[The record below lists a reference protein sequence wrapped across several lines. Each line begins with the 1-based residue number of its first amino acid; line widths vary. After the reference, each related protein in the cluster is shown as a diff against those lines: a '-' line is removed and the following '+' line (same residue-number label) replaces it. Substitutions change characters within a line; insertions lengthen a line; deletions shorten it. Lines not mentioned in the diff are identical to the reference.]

1 MTDLLPPGPNSG
13 NGLPVQRPVAQNGAT
28 LHADERDAE
37 DVIDLRDVLGVLR
50 RHLKLVLG
58 VTFVVAALAGWL
70 AYRSKPVYRAN
81 AVIRIADVRGA
92 MTAGLDNP
100 MASAMGSGMWSD
112 PVLSQIQVLLS
123 RGVARDV
130 IERHPLGPRIQTEGF
145 APTLL
150 NDVSL
155 DSSVTRDTI
164 SFEFGDSAYVVRH
177 GSAAAGRRTSYGMPV
192 KVGGIGFTIVERP
205 QRRSGILYVASMSEA
220 IDGFMQSLDAQARKN
235 TDVIDVS
242 YSTTSPVIA
251 REVVNTA
258 VAAFQRTN
266 AYNTQQQSR
275 RRREFVQE
283 QLEETDSILAAAQQ
297 ALSSFASTKQVY
309 GSEQKITAEQTGLMD
324 LEMRRG
330 ELNADRTMY
339 RSLLA
344 QLEHTDGKPL
354 AERLN
359 ALVSSPGVA
368 ENPVVQQ
375 LYTQLVTYEAKRDS
389 LTTGAWRSSESNPDV
404 QRVNQLIATTQERLV
419 GAVRSHV
426 DALDARIAALDELK
440 TRNAEA
446 LQALPATQASEARL
460 VQRVEATRKV
470 ADQLRE
476 EYQKARIAEAVE
488 AGQVEII
495 DMAPLPARPIGRGPL
510 FKLALGLIVG
520 LMLGS
525 GAAFLREN
533 LNTSIR
539 RRDELEAILR
549 VPGLAIIPQ
558 ILPQNGAGRLSLRNI
573 RLPIPGMGNGKNGH
587 HHRNGNGTA
596 LVSATNVRSTGAE
609 AFRTLRTSL
618 IFSQAVQSLRTIVI
632 TSPSPQDGKTTTAAN
647 LAVTFAQ
654 QGMRVAL
661 VDCDL
666 RRARLHNVFKV
677 PREPGLTQAMMEQ
690 ASIDEVSHSTM
701 VDGLSFIPA
710 GALPPN
716 PSELLGGAR
725 MRAVLDALRERFDV
739 ILLDTP
745 PVHVAADSMILGRA
759 ADGVLL
765 VVRAGATQRESAQDA
780 IARLAA
786 VGARVVGAVL
796 NDPDHKVPQYGGYYY
811 YDYYGA
817 EEE

>member
-1 MTDLLPPGPNSG
+1 MTDLLPPGSNPG
-13 NGLPVQRPVAQNGAT
+13 PGLPAQRPVAQNSAT

-37 DVIDLRDVLGVLR
+37 DVIDLRGVLGVLR

-100 MASAMGSGMWSD
+100 MVANAMGGSRWSD

-123 RGVARDV
+123 RGVAREV
-130 IERHPLGPRIQTEGF
+130 IERHPLGPRIYTDGF

-150 NDVSL
+150 SDVSL
-155 DSSVTRDTI
+155 DSTVTRDTI
-164 SFEFGDSAYVVRH
+164 SFEFGENDYAVLR
-177 GSAAAGRRTSYGMPV
+177 GSAGAARRVAYGAPV
-192 KVGGIGFTIVERP
+192 KVGGVDFTLTERP
-205 QRRSGILYVASMSEA
+205 QRRSGTVYIASLNDA
-220 IDGFMQSLDAQARKN
+220 IDDFMAQLDAQARKN

-242 YSTTSPVIA
+242 YSATSPAIA

-258 VAAFQRTN
+258 VTAFQRTN

-309 GSEQKITAEQTGLMD
+309 GSEQKIAAEQTGLMD

-344 QLEHTDGKPL
+344 ELEKNDGKPTG
-354 AERLN
+354 ERLN

-375 LYTQLVTYEAKRDS
+375 LYAQLVVYEAKRDS
-389 LTTGAWRSSESNPDV
+389 LTTGTWRSAATNPDV
-404 QRVNQLIATTQERLV
+404 QRMNQLVSTTEQRLV

-495 DMAPLPARPIGRGPL
+495 DMAPLPAQPIGRGPL

-525 GAAFLREN
+525 GAAFLKEN

-539 RRDELEAILR
+539 RRDELESILR

-573 RLPIPGMGNGKNGH
+573 RLPIPGVGNGKNG

-666 RRARLHNVFKV
+666 RRARLHNVFKI
-677 PREPGLTQAMMEQ
+677 PREPGLTQAMMDQ
-690 ASIDEVSHSTM
+690 ASIDDVIHPTM

-716 PSELLGGAR
+716 PSELLGGPR
-725 MRAVLDALRERFDV
+725 MKAVLETLEERFDV

-765 VVRAGATQRESAQDA
+765 VVRAGSTQRDSAQDA

-817 EEE
+817 EE

>member
-1 MTDLLPPGPNSG
+1 MTDLLPPGSNPG
-13 NGLPVQRPVAQNGAT
+13 NGLPAQRPVVQNGAAMA
-28 LHADERDAE
+28 ADERDAE

-58 VTFVVAALAGWL
+58 VTIVVAALAGWL

-81 AVIRIADVRGA
+81 AVVRIADVRGA

-100 MASAMGSGMWSD
+100 MANAMGGGMWTD

-130 IERHPLGPRIQTEGF
+130 IERHPLGPRIYTDGF

-150 NDVSL
+150 SDVSL
-155 DSSVTRDTI
+155 DSTVSRDTV
-164 SFEFGDSAYVVRH
+164 SFEFAENGYTLQH
-177 GSAAAGRRTSYGMPV
+177 GSDAAPRRAFYGAPV
-192 KVGGIGFTIVERP
+192 KVGGIGFTVAERP
-205 QRRSGILYVASMSEA
+205 QRKSGALYVASMNDA
-220 IDGFMQSLDAQARKN
+220 IDGFMTSLDAQARKN

-242 YSTTSPVIA
+242 YSATSPAIA

-266 AYNTQQQSR
+266 AYTTQQQSR

-297 ALSSFASTKQVY
+297 ALSSFASNKQVY
-309 GSEQKITAEQTGLMD
+309 GSEQKIAAEQTGLMD

-344 QLEHTDGKPL
+344 QLEQTDGKPL

-389 LTTGAWRSSESNPDV
+389 LTTGAWRSAETNPDV
-404 QRVNQLIATTQERLV
+404 QRVNQLISTTQDRLV
-419 GAVRSHV
+419 GAVHSHV

-446 LQALPATQASEARL
+446 LQSLPATQASEARL
-460 VQRVEATRKV
+460 TQRVEATRKV

-525 GAAFLREN
+525 GAAFLKEN

-539 RRDELEAILR
+539 RRDELESILR

-558 ILPQNGAGRLSLRNI
+558 ILPQNGAGRLSSLRNI
-573 RLPIPGMGNGKNGH
+573 RLPLPGKGNGRNG
-587 HHRNGNGTA
+587 HRNGNGTA
-596 LVSATNVRSTGAE
+596 LVSVNNVRSTGAE

-666 RRARLHNVFKV
+666 RRARLHNVFKI

-690 ASIDEVSHSTM
+690 STIDEVIHPTM
-701 VDGLSFIPA
+701 VDGLAFIPA

-716 PSELLGGAR
+716 PSELLGGPR
-725 MRAVLDALRERFDV
+725 MQAMLEALRERFDV

-745 PVHVAADSMILGRA
+745 PVHVAADSMILGRG

-765 VVRAGATQRESAQDA
+765 VVRAGSTQRDSAQDA
-780 IARLAA
+780 IARLTA

-817 EEE
+817 EEG

>member
-1 MTDLLPPGPNSG
+1 MSDLLPPGP
-13 NGLPVQRPVAQNGAT
+13 LPEPRLPEPKAVAQTSVPAP
-28 LHADERDAE
+28 AEERDGE

-50 RHLKLVLG
+50 RHLRIVLG
-58 VTFVVAALAGWL
+58 VTVVVAALAAYL
-70 AYRSKPVYRAN
+70 AYRAKPVYRAN
-81 AVIRIADVRGA
+81 AVVRIADVRGA
-92 MTAGLDNP
+92 MTAGLGNP
-100 MASAMGSGMWSD
+100 IVDRAGGVWTD

-130 IERHPLGPRIQTEGF
+130 INRHPLGLRVRTEGF
-145 APTLL
+145 APTTLR
-150 NDVSL
+150 DVAV
-155 DSSVTRDTI
+155 DSALSRDTV
-164 SFEFGDSAYVVRH
+164 SFEFAANDYLVRGGTMDTPRRAAYGTRV
-177 GSAAAGRRTSYGMPV
+177 T
-192 KVGGIGFTIVERP
+192 VGGVSFTVVARP
-205 QRRSGILYVASMSEA
+205 QRRSGTLVVTPINAA
-220 IDGFMQSLDAQARKN
+220 IDNLMSSLDARSRKN

-242 YSTTSPVIA
+242 YSTTNPEIA
-251 REVVNTA
+251 QEVVNTA
-258 VAAFQRTN
+258 VTAFQELN

-283 QLEETDSILAAAQQ
+283 QLEETDSILTAAQL
-297 ALSSFASTKQVY
+297 ALSSFASNRQVY
-309 GSEQKITAEQTGLMD
+309 GSEQKISAEQTGLMD

-330 ELNADRTMY
+330 ELDADRTMY
-339 RSLLA
+339 RSLLSE
-344 QLEHTDGKPL
+344 LNTENGKSL
-354 AERLN
+354 TERLN
-359 ALVSSPGVA
+359 ALVSSPGIA
-368 ENPVVQQ
+368 DNPVVQQ
-375 LYTQLVTYEAKRDS
+375 LYTQLMSYEAKRDS
-389 LTTGAWRSSESNPDV
+389 LTTGAWRSAESNPDV
-404 QRVNQLIATTQERLV
+404 QRVNQLVATSEQRLV

-440 TRNAEA
+440 ARNAEA
-446 LQALPATQASEARL
+446 LQALPATRAAEAPL
-460 VQRVEATRKV
+460 AQRVEATRKV
-470 ADQLRE
+470 SDQLRE

-495 DMAPLPARPIGRGPL
+495 DMAPLPVLPIGRGPL
-510 FKLALGLIVG
+510 FKVVLGVIVG
-520 LMLGS
+520 LMLGA
-525 GAAFLREN
+525 GAAFVTEN

-539 RRDELEAILR
+539 RRDELEAILH

-558 ILPQNGAGRLSLRNI
+558 ILPQGGAAGRLRLGNLR
-573 RLPIPGMGNGKNGH
+573 LLLPGMGGGGKNGA
-587 HHRNGNGTA
+587 RNGKGTA
-596 LVSATNVRSTGAE
+596 LVSATNLHSTGAE
-609 AFRTLRTSL
+609 AFRILRTSL

-677 PREPGLTQAMMEQ
+677 PREPGLTQAMLDQ
-690 ASIDEVSHSTM
+690 NTVDDVIRPTL

-716 PSELLGGAR
+716 PSELLGGPR
-725 MRAVLDALRERFDV
+725 MSAVLDALGERFDV

-745 PVHVAADSMILGRA
+745 PVHVAADALILGRA

-765 VVRAGATQRESAQDA
+765 VVRAGSTQRDSAQDA
-780 IARLAA
+780 IQRLAN

-796 NDPDHKVPQYGGYYY
+796 NDPDHKVPQYGGYYH

-817 EEE
+817 EE

>member
-1 MTDLLPPGPNSG
+1 MTDLLPPGPDPG
-13 NGLPVQRPVAQNGAT
+13 HGLPVQRAAVQGAAA
-28 LHADERDAE
+28 LQADDRDAE

-50 RHLKLVLG
+50 RHLRLVLG

-70 AYRSKPVYRAN
+70 AYSSMPVYRAN

-100 MASAMGSGMWSD
+100 IASGMGSSMWSD

-130 IERHPLGPRIQTEGF
+130 IERHPLGPRVYTDGF

-150 NDVSL
+150 GDVSL
-155 DSSVTRDTI
+155 DSTVVRDTV
-164 SFEFGDSAYVVRH
+164 SFEFGDGEYVVRH
-177 GSAAAGRRTSYGMPV
+177 GPAGAARKVSYGAPV
-192 KVGGIGFTIVERP
+192 KVGGVSFTLVERP
-205 QRRSGILYVASMSEA
+205 QRRSGTLYVASMNDA
-220 IDGFMQSLDAQARKN
+220 IDGFMTSLDAQARKN

-242 YSTTSPVIA
+242 YSATSPVIA
-251 REVVNTA
+251 REVVNTT

-266 AYNTQQQSR
+266 AHNTQQQSR

-297 ALSSFASTKQVY
+297 ALSNFASTKQVY
-309 GSEQKITAEQTGLMD
+309 GSEQKIAAEQTGLMD

-344 QLEHTDGKPL
+344 QLESGDGKPL

-389 LTTGAWRSSESNPDV
+389 LTTGAWRSAESNPDV
-404 QRVNQLIATTQERLV
+404 QRINQLVATTEQRLV

-510 FKLALGLIVG
+510 FKLALGLVVG

-525 GAAFLREN
+525 GAAFLKEN

-539 RRDELEAILR
+539 RRDELEALLR

-558 ILPQNGAGRLSLRNI
+558 ILPQNGAGRLGLRRI
-573 RLPIPGMGNGKNGH
+573 RLPLPGMGNGKHGE
-587 HHRNGNGTA
+587 HRNGNGTA

-666 RRARLHNVFKV
+666 RRARLHSVFKV
-677 PREPGLTQAMMEQ
+677 PREPGLTQAMMDQ
-690 ASIDEVSHSTM
+690 ATLEEVTHDTM

-716 PSELLGGAR
+716 PSELLGGPR
-725 MRAVLDALRERFDV
+725 MTALLGALRERFDV
-739 ILLDTP
+739 VLLDTP
-745 PVHVAADSMILGRA
+745 PVHVAADSMILGRG

-765 VVRAGATQRESAQDA
+765 VVRAGSTQRDSAQDA
-780 IARLAA
+780 IVRLTN

-817 EEE
+817 EE

>member
-1 MTDLLPPGPNSG
+1 M
-13 NGLPVQRPVAQNGAT
+13 QRAAAHNGAPV
-28 LHADERDAE
+28 HAEERDAE

-50 RHLKLVLG
+50 RHLKLVLA

-100 MASAMGSGMWSD
+100 IASGMGGGWTD

-130 IERHPLGPRIQTEGF
+130 IERHPLGPRIRTDGF

-150 NDVSL
+150 SEVSL
-155 DSSVTRDTI
+155 DSAVSRDTVY
-164 SFEFGDSAYVVRH
+164 FEFADDDYSVRRGT
-177 GSAAAGRRTSYGMPV
+177 GSDARRVPYGAPV
-192 KVGGIGFTIVERP
+192 RVGGVRFTLTTRP
-205 QRRSGILYVASMSEA
+205 PRRNGVLYVASTSEA
-220 IDGFMQSLDAQARKN
+220 IDGFMTSLDAQARKN

-242 YSTTSPVIA
+242 YSATSPVIA

-258 VAAFQRTN
+258 VRAFQQAN
-266 AYNTQQQSR
+266 AYTTQQQSR

-283 QLEETDSILAAAQQ
+283 QLEETDSILASAQE

-309 GSEQKITAEQTGLMD
+309 GSEQKIAAEQSGLMD

-344 QLEHTDGKPL
+344 QLEKNDGKPL
-354 AERLN
+354 GERLN

-375 LYTQLVTYEAKRDS
+375 LYAQLVMYEAKRDS
-389 LTTGAWRSSESNPDV
+389 LTTGTWRSADSNPDV
-404 QRVNQLIATTQERLV
+404 QRMNQLVSTTEQRLV

-460 VQRVEATRKV
+460 TQRVEATRKV

-488 AGQVEII
+488 AGQVEIV
-495 DMAPLPARPIGRGPL
+495 DMAPLPASPIGRGPL
-510 FKLALGLIVG
+510 FKLTLGLIVG

-525 GAAFLREN
+525 GAAFLKEN
-533 LNTSIR
+533 LNTAIR
-539 RRDELEAILR
+539 RRDELESVLR

-558 ILPQNGAGRLSLRNI
+558 ILPQKGAGRLSLRNMRI
-573 RLPIPGMGNGKNGH
+573 PLPGFGNGKNG
-587 HHRNGNGTA
+587 HRNGNGTA
-596 LVSATNVRSTGAE
+596 LVSATDVRSTGAE

-618 IFSQAVQSLRTIVI
+618 IFSQAVQSLRTIVV
-632 TSPSPQDGKTTTAAN
+632 TSPSPQDGKTTTSAN

-654 QGMRVAL
+654 QGMSVAL

-666 RRARLHNVFKV
+666 RRARLHNVFQA
-677 PREPGLTQAMMEQ
+677 PREPGLTQAMMGQ
-690 ASIDEVSHSTM
+690 ATLDEVSNSTI
-701 VDGLSFIPA
+701 VEGLSFIPA

-716 PSELLGGAR
+716 PSELLGGPR
-725 MRAVLDALRERFDV
+725 MKAVLEELRARFDV
-739 ILLDTP
+739 VLLDTP

-765 VVRAGATQRESAQDA
+765 VVRAGTTQRESAQDA
-780 IARLAA
+780 IARLTA

-796 NDPDHKVPQYGGYYY
+796 NDPDRKVPQYGGYYY

-817 EEE
+817 EDEA

>member
-1 MTDLLPPGPNSG
+1 
-13 NGLPVQRPVAQNGAT
+13 

-37 DVIDLRDVLGVLR
+37 DVIDLRDVLGVLH

-81 AVIRIADVRGA
+81 AVIRIADQRAA

-100 MASAMGSGMWSD
+100 LANGMGSSMWSD

-123 RGVARDV
+123 RGVAREV
-130 IERHPLGPRIQTEGF
+130 IERHPLGPRIYTEGF

-150 NDVSL
+150 SDVSL
-155 DSSVTRDTI
+155 DSTVTRDTI
-164 SFEFGDSAYVVRH
+164 SFEFAENDYVIRH
-177 GSAAAGRRTSYGMPV
+177 GSAGAARNVAYGAPV
-192 KVGGIGFTIVERP
+192 TVGGVGFTLTERP
-205 QRRSGILYVASMSEA
+205 QRRSGTLYVASLNDA
-220 IDGFMQSLDAQARKN
+220 IDGFMAQLDAQARKN

-242 YSTTSPVIA
+242 YSATSPAIA

-258 VAAFQRTN
+258 VTAFQRTN

-297 ALSSFASTKQVY
+297 ALSSFASSKQVY
-309 GSEQKITAEQTGLMD
+309 GSEQKISAEQTGLMD

-344 QLEHTDGKPL
+344 ELEKNDGKPL
-354 AERLN
+354 GERLN

-368 ENPVVQQ
+368 GNPVVQQ
-375 LYTQLVTYEAKRDS
+375 LYAQLVVYEAKRDS
-389 LTTGAWRSSESNPDV
+389 LTTGTWRSAATNPDV
-404 QRVNQLIATTQERLV
+404 QRLNQLVATTEQRLV

-525 GAAFLREN
+525 GAAFLKEN

-539 RRDELEAILR
+539 RRDELESILR

-573 RLPIPGMGNGKNGH
+573 RLPIPGMGNGRNG

-666 RRARLHNVFKV
+666 RRARLHNVFKI

-690 ASIDEVSHSTM
+690 ATIDEVIHPTM
-701 VDGLSFIPA
+701 VDGLGFIPA

-716 PSELLGGAR
+716 PSELLGGPR
-725 MRAVLDALRERFDV
+725 MHAVLEALRERFDV

-745 PVHVAADSMILGRA
+745 PVHVAADSMILGRG

-765 VVRAGATQRESAQDA
+765 VVRAGSTQKDSAQDA
-780 IARLAA
+780 IARLTA

-817 EEE
+817 EEG

>member
-1 MTDLLPPGPNSG
+1 MTDLLPSG
-13 NGLPVQRPVAQNGAT
+13 QNPEPRLPVQRPVAQNAAA
-28 LHADERDAE
+28 LPADERDAE
-37 DVIDLRDVLGVLR
+37 DVIDLRDVLGVLH
-50 RHLKLVLG
+50 RHLKLVIG

-81 AVIRIADVRGA
+81 AVVRIADVKSA

-100 MASAMGSGMWSD
+100 IASGMGSSMWTD

-130 IERHPLGPRIQTEGF
+130 VERHPLGPRIYTEGF
-145 APTLL
+145 APTMLSE
-150 NDVSL
+150 VSL
-155 DSSVTRDTI
+155 DSTVSRDTI
-164 SFEFGDSAYVVRH
+164 NFEFSDNDYVVRQ
-177 GSAAAGRRTSYGMPV
+177 GSSGAPVRVAYGAPV
-192 KVGGIGFTIVERP
+192 KLGGVGFTLVERP
-205 QRRSGILYVASMSEA
+205 QRRSGVLYVASVNDA
-220 IDGFMQSLDAQARKN
+220 IDGFMASLDAQARKN

-242 YSTTSPVIA
+242 YSATSPVIA

-258 VAAFQRTN
+258 VSAFQQVN

-297 ALSSFASTKQVY
+297 ALSSFASNKQVY
-309 GSEQKITAEQTGLMD
+309 GSEQKIAAEQTGLMD

-339 RSLLA
+339 RSLLG
-344 QLEHTDGKPL
+344 QLQSTDGKPL
-354 AERLN
+354 TERLN

-368 ENPVVQQ
+368 ENPVVLQ

-389 LTTGAWRSSESNPDV
+389 LTTGAWRSADSNPDV
-404 QRVNQLIATTQERLV
+404 QRINQLVATTQERLV

-440 TRNAEA
+440 ARNAEA

-460 VQRVEATRKV
+460 TQRVEATRKV

-495 DMAPLPARPIGRGPL
+495 DMAPMPARPIGRGPL
-510 FKLALGLIVG
+510 FKLALGIIVG

-525 GAAFLREN
+525 GAAFLKEN

-539 RRDELEAILR
+539 RRDELESILR

-558 ILPQNGAGRLSLRNI
+558 ILPQNGAGRLSLRNMRI
-573 RLPIPGMGNGKNGH
+573 PLPGRGNGKHGH
-587 HHRNGNGTA
+587 HNGNGTA

-618 IFSQAVQSLRTIVI
+618 IFSQAVQSLKTIVI
-632 TSPSPQDGKTTTAAN
+632 TSPSPQDGKTTTAGN

-654 QGMRVAL
+654 QGMSVVL

-677 PREPGLTQAMMEQ
+677 PREPGLTQAMMGQ
-690 ASIDEVSHSTM
+690 ATLDEVISPTL

-716 PSELLGGAR
+716 PSELLGG
-725 MRAVLDALRERFDV
+725 
-739 ILLDTP
+739 
-745 PVHVAADSMILGRA
+745 
-759 ADGVLL
+759 
-765 VVRAGATQRESAQDA
+765 
-780 IARLAA
+780 
-786 VGARVVGAVL
+786 
-796 NDPDHKVPQYGGYYY
+796 
-811 YDYYGA
+811 
-817 EEE
+817 

>member
-1 MTDLLPPGPNSG
+1 MTDLLPPGPN
-13 NGLPVQRPVAQNGAT
+13 LPVQRPVAQSGAG
-28 LHADERDAE
+28 LHVDERDVE
-37 DVIDLRDVLGVLR
+37 EVIDLRDVLGVLR
-50 RHLKLVLG
+50 RHLRLVLG
-58 VTFVVAALAGWL
+58 VTFGVAALAGWL
-70 AYRSKPVYRAN
+70 AYRYKPVYRAN
-81 AVIRIADVRGA
+81 AVIRIADQRAA

-100 MASAMGSGMWSD
+100 MANAMGGGSMWSD

-130 IERHPLGPRIQTEGF
+130 IERHPLGPRIYTEGF
-145 APTLL
+145 EPTLL
-150 NDVSL
+150 SDVSL
-155 DSSVTRDTI
+155 DSTVSRDTI
-164 SFEFGDSAYVVRH
+164 SFEFGDSAYTMRH
-177 GSAAAGRRTSYGMPV
+177 ASSSNTMRASYGVPV
-192 KVGGIGFTIVERP
+192 KVGGVGFTIVERP
-205 QRRSGILYVASMSEA
+205 QRNRGTLYVASVNEA
-220 IDGFMQSLDAQARKN
+220 IDWFMQSLDAQARKN

-242 YSTTSPVIA
+242 FSTTSPVIA

-258 VAAFQRTN
+258 VTAFQRIN

-309 GSEQKITAEQTGLMD
+309 GSEQKIAAEQTGLMD

-344 QLEHTDGKPL
+344 QIEQSDGKPL

-359 ALVSSPGVA
+359 SLVTTPGIA
-368 ENPVVQQ
+368 ENPLIQQ
-375 LYTQLVTYEAKRDS
+375 LYTQLVLYEAKRDS
-389 LTTGAWRSSESNPDV
+389 LTTGTWRKAETDPDLV
-404 QRVNQLIATTQERLV
+404 QTNQLIATTQQRLV

-440 TRNAEA
+440 ARNAEA

-460 VQRVEATRKV
+460 RQRVEATRKV

-495 DMAPLPARPIGRGPL
+495 DMAPIPVRPIGRGPL

-525 GAAFLREN
+525 GAAFLKEN

-539 RRDELEAILR
+539 RRDELEAVLR

-573 RLPIPGMGNGKNGH
+573 RLPLPGMGSGRNG

-618 IFSQAVQSLRTIVI
+618 IFSQAVQSLRTIVV

-666 RRARLHNVFKV
+666 RRARLHNVFRV

-690 ASIDEVSHSTM
+690 ATLDEVIHPTQ

-725 MRAVLDALRERFDV
+725 MQGVLEALQSRFDV

-745 PVHVAADSMILGRA
+745 PVHVAADSMILGRS

-765 VVRAGATQRESAQDA
+765 VVRAGSTQRDSAQDA
-780 IARLAA
+780 IQRLAT

-811 YDYYGA
+811 YDYYGG
-817 EEE
+817 EEG

>member
-1 MTDLLPPGPNSG
+1 MSDLLPPGPNPG
-13 NGLPVQRPVAQNGAT
+13 NALPAQRTGAAAGVS
-28 LHADERDAE
+28 LAADERDAE

-70 AYRSKPVYRAN
+70 AYRANPVYRAN

-100 MASAMGSGMWSD
+100 IASGMGGGMWTD

-123 RGVARDV
+123 RGVAQDV
-130 IERHPLGPRIQTEGF
+130 IERHPLGPRIRTEGF
-145 APTLL
+145 PPTLL
-150 NDVSL
+150 GEVSL
-155 DSSVTRDTI
+155 EPSVARDTI
-164 SFEFGDSAYVVRH
+164 SFEFADSGYVLRH
-177 GSAAAGRRTSYGMPV
+177 GSSGAPLRASYGVPAT
-192 KVGGIGFTIVERP
+192 VGGVSFTLAERP
-205 QRRSGILYVASMSEA
+205 QRRNGTLYVASLNDA
-220 IDGFMQSLDAQARKN
+220 IDGLMASLDAQARKN

-242 YSTTSPVIA
+242 YSATSPAIA

-258 VAAFQRTN
+258 VSVFQRTN
-266 AYNTQQQSR
+266 AYTTQQQSR

-297 ALSSFASTKQVY
+297 ALSDFASNKQVY
-309 GSEQKITAEQTGLMD
+309 GSEQKIAAEQTGLMD

-339 RSLLA
+339 RSLLS
-344 QLEHTDGKPL
+344 QLEGNDGAPL
-354 AERLN
+354 TERLN
-359 ALVSSPGVA
+359 ALVSSPGIA
-368 ENPVVQQ
+368 ANPVVQQ
-375 LYTQLVTYEAKRDS
+375 LFTQLVNYEARRDS
-389 LTTGAWRSSESNPDV
+389 LTTGAWRSADSNPDV
-404 QRVNQLIATTQERLV
+404 QRVTQLVATTQQRLV
-419 GAVRSHV
+419 GAVRSQM

-460 VQRVEATRKV
+460 TQRVEATRKV

-495 DMAPLPARPIGRGPL
+495 DMAPLPTRPIGRGPL
-510 FKLALGLIVG
+510 FKLALGIIVG

-525 GAAFLREN
+525 GAAFLKEN

-587 HHRNGNGTA
+587 HHRNGAGTA

-618 IFSQAVQSLRTIVI
+618 IFSQAVQSLRTLVI

-654 QGMRVAL
+654 QGMRVVL
-661 VDCDL
+661 LDCDL

-677 PREPGLTQAMMEQ
+677 PREPGLTQAMMGQ
-690 ASIDEVSHSTM
+690 ASLEDVLHATM

-716 PSELLGGAR
+716 PSELLGGPR
-725 MRAVLDALRERFDV
+725 MAALLEELQARFDV
-739 ILLDTP
+739 VLLDTP
-745 PVHVAADSMILGRA
+745 PVHVAADSMIMGRA

-765 VVRAGATQRESAQDA
+765 VVRAGSTQRDSAQDA
-780 IARLAA
+780 IVRLTN

-817 EEE
+817 EEG

>member
-13 NGLPVQRPVAQNGAT
+13 HGLPAQRVAVQNGAA

-58 VTFVVAALAGWL
+58 VTFVVGALAGWL

-100 MASAMGSGMWSD
+100 IASGMGGSMWSD

-123 RGVARDV
+123 RGVAREV
-130 IERHPLGPRIQTEGF
+130 IERHPLGPRIYTDGF

-150 NDVSL
+150 SDVSL
-155 DSSVTRDTI
+155 DSAVARDTI
-164 SFEFGDSAYVVRH
+164 SFEFGENDYTVRH
-177 GSAAAGRRTSYGMPV
+177 GSADAAQRAAYGEPV
-192 KVGGIGFTIVERP
+192 KVGGVGFTLTERP
-205 QRRSGILYVASMSEA
+205 QRRSGTLYVASLNEA
-220 IDGFMQSLDAQARKN
+220 IDGFMASLDAQARKN

-258 VAAFQRTN
+258 VTAFQRTN

-297 ALSSFASTKQVY
+297 ALSSFASSKQVY
-309 GSEQKITAEQTGLMD
+309 GSEQKIAAEQTGLMD

-339 RSLLA
+339 RSLLT
-344 QLEHTDGKPL
+344 QLQQEDRGPL
-354 AERLN
+354 SERLN
-359 ALVSSPGVA
+359 ALVSSPGIA
-368 ENPVVQQ
+368 ANPVVQQ
-375 LYTQLVTYEAKRDS
+375 LFTQLVTYEAKRDS
-389 LTTGAWRSSESNPDV
+389 LTTGIWRSADSNPDV
-404 QRVNQLIATTQERLV
+404 QRVTQLVATTQQRLV
-419 GAVRSHV
+419 GAVKSQM

-460 VQRVEATRKV
+460 RQRVEATRKV

-495 DMAPLPARPIGRGPL
+495 DMAPIPARPIGRGPL

-525 GAAFLREN
+525 GAAFLKEN

-558 ILPQNGAGRLSLRNI
+558 ILPQNGAGRLGLRNI
-573 RLPIPGMGNGKNGH
+573 RLPLPGLGNGKNG
-587 HHRNGNGTA
+587 HRNGNGTA

-666 RRARLHNVFKV
+666 RRARLHSVFNV
-677 PREPGLTQAMMEQ
+677 PREPGLTQVMMEQ
-690 ASIDEVSHSTM
+690 ATIDEVIHPAM
-701 VDGLSFIPA
+701 VDGLSFVPA

-716 PSELLGGAR
+716 PSELLGGPR
-725 MRAVLDALRERFDV
+725 MKAVLEALVARFDV

-745 PVHVAADSMILGRA
+745 PVHVAADSMILGRS

-765 VVRAGATQRESAQDA
+765 VVRAGSTQRDSAQDA
-780 IARLAA
+780 IQRLTN

-817 EEE
+817 EE